1 MITEGNF
8 NITATTFSGLEDIL
22 AYEIKTLGGGNIQK
36 GRRAVTFEGD
46 LGFLYKANIS
56 LRTALR
62 ILVPIKSF
70 RAINEK
76 QLYSKARKINW
87 NQYLNPSQTFAIDF
101 AGASDIFRHSQ
112 YASQV
117 IKDAIVDRIRNDQ
130 GERPSIDRE
139 NPDIRINLLISG
151 DKIIL
156 SLDSSGQPLFKRG
169 YRKETG
175 IAPINEVLAA
185 GILLAADWDGKGN
198 YLDPMCGSGT
208 FLIEAAM
215 IAAQIPPQINRE
227 SFAFMNW
234 PNYDQNT
241 FDFIRETR
249 IQKIKS
255 PDYEIIGY
263 DTDITVLES
272 AQKNINEAGL
282 SDFIKLKKQ
291 NFFESKKEH
300 FPVLL
305 VFNPPYN
312 ERIKT
317 DNEELYKSIGDTL
330 KQNYPNTWA
339 WFITSDFEA
348 LKYVGLKPSKK
359 LPLYNGKLECK
370 LVKYEMY
377 EGSKKSK
384 KNNDY

>member
-1 MITEGNF
+1 M
-8 NITATTFSGLEDIL
+8 TATTFSGLEEIL
-22 AYEIKTLGGGNIQK
+22 AFEIKNLGGGNIQI

-70 RAINEK
+70 RAANEK

-87 NQYLNPSQTFAIDF
+87 NEYLKPDQTFAIDF

-130 GERPSIDRE
+130 GTRPSIDRE

-156 SLDSSGQPLFKRG
+156 SMDSSGKPLFKRG
-169 YRKETG
+169 YRTETG

-185 GILLAADWDGKGN
+185 GILLAADWNGKGN

-208 FLIEAAM
+208 FLIEATM
-215 IAAQIPPQINRE
+215 IACNIPPQLNRHQY
-227 SFAFMNW
+227 AFMNW
-234 PNYDQNT
+234 PSFNKETY
-241 FDFIRETR
+241 DFIRETR
-249 IQKIKS
+249 INKIK
-255 PDYEIIGY
+255 PPEGEIIGY
-263 DTDITVLES
+263 DIDTDVLES
-272 AQKNINEAGL
+272 AQKNINKADLAE
-282 SDFIKLKKQ
+282 FITLKKQ
-291 NFFESKKEH
+291 NFFNSKKEH

-305 VFNPPYN
+305 VFNPPYD
-312 ERIKT
+312 ERIQM
-317 DNEELYKSIGDTL
+317 DNEIFYEKIGDTL
-330 KQNYPNTWA
+330 KKNYPNTWA
-339 WFITSDFEA
+339 WFITSDFDA
-348 LKYVGLKPSKK
+348 LKKVGLRPSKK
-359 LPLYNGKLECK
+359 IPLYNGKLECK
-370 LVKYEMY
+370 LVKYELY
-377 EGSKKSK
+377 EGSRKAKKQI
-384 KNNDY
+384 D